1 MCYRD
6 MARLA
11 QARWRWKPAQVDAGD
26 STTTDASHTANAPAG
41 YVHVPAPSNQ
51 SAAHRR
57 PKAVVTLV
65 RSVGHRHGGR
75 GVLSVAGLPS
85 RSHPVGQVQNLV
97 DGMLVT
103 VLGIFVVV
111 VLAAVWLARRRHR
124 SVAAARS
131 YDEYDEVRQCTT
143 RYDDVR

>member
-1 MCYRD
+1 
-6 MARLA
+6 MAE
-11 QARWRWKPAQVDAGD
+11 ARWRWKAVQIHAVEPA
-26 STTTDASHTANAPAG
+26 TTTDAVSQRIANVAPPG
-41 YVHVPAPSNQ
+41 YVLVPAPSNK
-51 SAAHRR
+51 SSAHRR
-57 PKAVVTLV
+57 PKTSVVSLV

-85 RSHPVGQVQNLV
+85 RSHPVGRVQSLV

-111 VLAAVWLARRRHR
+111 VLAAVWLAKRRRR

-131 YDEYDEVRQCTT
+131 YDEYDF
-143 RYDDVR
+143 